1 MTAVVQQQPAQ
12 VYVAPTSMAYPN
24 ATRQQGNQQQGGQQ
38 QNNQRAPPARRCAFC
53 SGTGHYV
60 RYCEHAEAYVNDGR
74 LRRDPNTFKLSL
86 HDGRMPPP
94 HVRGQNLRELFDNY
108 FRELASNNPARNQQ
122 QATTSA
128 NYLEGDFES
137 VFAVDVSLLEPSSS
151 SSDPAS
157 SDEVDRAKR
166 IQLLQAQIESLGG
179 AQVYANQQ
187 QGRKE
192 VFDGVYPPPIKYGPP
207 RNVQRDAPAKAP
219 EQPAPNVFAR
229 PPPPRNAGQPGAQP
243 NNNHLPRGPMKPVEY
258 PAKPQ
263 DDDKK
268 THFRSS
274 IESSI
279 ETKSL
284 ISRALDAQV
293 TLTAGELMAVSPD
306 VRRQIKDMVTSKRVA
321 VNMVDSDDIDYDI
334 ASCFETQPESRVVDL
349 SRYEAPS
356 TAHAS
361 LPLRVIYPSFGHGV
375 TPECILDGGAQVV
388 IMRRDVWAKLN
399 FPITANK
406 SMRME
411 SANSST
417 YQTLGMLENIPITL
431 GSVTV
436 KLQIQVVDD
445 APFEVLL
452 GRPFFDILSAS
463 ERSKPGGHHSLEIRD
478 PSDGT
483 PYVFLTKPRMSNFRH
498 NPAPAAAPINF
509 P

>member
-1 MTAVVQQQPAQ
+1 M
-12 VYVAPTSMAYPN
+12 
-24 ATRQQGNQQQGGQQ
+24 
-38 QNNQRAPPARRCAFC
+38 
-53 SGTGHYV
+53 
-60 RYCEHAEAYVNDGR
+60 
-74 LRRDPNTFKLSL
+74 
-86 HDGRMPPP
+86 
-94 HVRGQNLRELFDNY
+94 
-108 FRELASNNPARNQQ
+108 
-122 QATTSA
+122 
-128 NYLEGDFES
+128 
-137 VFAVDVSLLEPSSS
+137 DVSLLEPSSS
-151 SSDPAS
+151 SSDPTS
-157 SDEVDRAKR
+157 SDELDRAKR

-187 QGRKE
+187 QGCKE
-192 VFDGVYPPPIKYGPP
+192 VFDGVYPPPNKYGPP
-207 RNVQRDAPAKAP
+207 RNAQRDTPAKAP

-229 PPPPRNAGQPGAQP
+229 PPPPQNAGQPGAQP
-243 NNNHLPRGPMKPVEY
+243 NNNHLPRGLMKPVDY

-306 VRRQIKDMVTSKRVA
+306 VHRQIKDIVTSKQVA

-334 ASCFETQPESRVVDL
+334 ASCFEMQLESRVVDL

-361 LPLRVIYPSFGHGV
+361 LPLRVIYPSFGHSV
-375 TPECILDGGAQVV
+375 TPKCILDGGAQVV
-388 IMRRDVWAKLN
+388 IMCHDVWAKLN

-452 GRPFFDILSAS
+452 GCPFFDILSAS
-463 ERSKPGGHHSLEIRD
+463 EWSKPGGHHSLEIHD
-478 PSDGT
+478 PSDRT
-483 PYVFLTKPRMSNFRH
+483 PYIFLMKPRMSNFRH